1 MFGFRQGLCLLV
13 AMVDHSLQ
21 GGYVFVTKAN
31 DLWLRDAHREV
42 IVAVANGILISILT
56 GTVCQSHVAAN
67 TPLPV
72 ILVMMLPVEL
82 AKQRLLKLSGR
93 RLLLLLPRTFALS
106 HLNNPVLKRN
116 QGRGYT
122 SLHPYML
129 YPTTFSK
136 SYMIQFAPSI
146 LLFLLQGPSGT
157 ILMIDV
163 SEIQ

>member
-21 GGYVFVTKAN
+21 GGCVFVSKAN

-42 IVAVANGILISILT
+42 IVVVANGILISILI

-72 ILVMMLPVEL
+72 ILVTMLPVEL

-93 RLLLLLPRTFALS
+93 RSLLLLPRTFALS

-116 QGRGYT
+116 HGQGYV
-122 SLHPYML
+122 SLHPCML
-129 YPTTFSK
+129 EPRIPYNVRSPT
-136 SYMIQFAPSI
+136 
-146 LLFLLQGPSGT
+146 
-157 ILMIDV
+157 
-163 SEIQ
+163 